1 MQLYEDQ
8 AEFVSKLRDALRE
21 GHRSVLGV
29 ASPAFGKTVVAGYI
43 TSEVYS
49 KGGSC
54 WFLVHRKNL
63 LRQTSQSFWR
73 DKIEHGLLTS
83 GKRLSKLPIQVGTIG
98 TVFSKLDKLTAP
110 KVMFMDEA
118 HLSKG
123 MMFET
128 VAKWALERGTILIGL
143 TGTPVRLD
151 GKPLGDIYTKLVE
164 AKSTSWLIS
173 QGRLSDYE
181 IYSTPVVADLSG
193 VKKSGSDYNREQLAE
208 AMGKASILGDAVEHY
223 KRLAMGK
230 RAVCYCANVAH
241 SKNTVAAF
249 NASGVPAVHVDGNTT
264 ESELK
269 EACIGLADGKYMVIS
284 CCELIIEGF
293 DLSAQVGRDITLEV
307 CILLRPTQSI
317 ARYLQMVFRALR
329 RKPYPA
335 LILDHA
341 GCAMQHGLPDDEREW
356 SLEGKDKRKRKSDDE
371 AELSV
376 RQCGSCFH
384 IFRAGVAAC
393 PKCGEALPV
402 KGRSELQVAA
412 GELEKLDIEAIRK
425 EQKREQGN
433 ARTMR
438 DLVSLGVRRGMNK
451 PSEWAAITHAARLRR
466 KPLASE
472 FKLAKDIYRELTQ

>member
-73 DKIEHGLLTS
+73 AKIEHGLLTS

-98 TVFSKLDKLTAP
+98 TVYSKLSKLTPP
-110 KVMFMDEA
+110 KVLFVDEA
-118 HLSKG
+118 HLARG
-123 MMFET
+123 NMFQS
-128 VAKWALERGTILIGL
+128 VIQWALDNGAVVIGL
-143 TGTPVRLD
+143 TGTPIRLD
-151 GKPLGDIYTKLVE
+151 GKPLGELFTKLVE
-164 AKSTSWLIS
+164 AKSTRWLIE
-173 QGRLSDYE
+173 QGRLSNYD
-181 IYSTPVVADLSG
+181 IYSTPITPDLSE
-193 VKKSGSDYNREQLAE
+193 VKKSGNDYNREQLAD
-208 AMGKASILGDAVEHY
+208 AMGKAAIVGDAVEHY

-241 SKNTVAAF
+241 SKQTAEAF
-249 NASGVPAVHVDGNTT
+249 NAAGVPAVHVDADTT
-264 ESELK
+264 EAELK
-269 EACIGLADGKYMVIS
+269 EACEGLADGRYSVLTN
-284 CCELIIEGF
+284 CELVIEGF

-402 KGRSELQVAA
+402 KGRAELQVAA

-425 EQKREQGN
+425 EQKREQGS

-438 DLVSLGVRRGMNK
+438 ELVSLGVRRGMNK

-472 FKLAKDIYRELTQ
+472 FKLAKDIYRELMQ